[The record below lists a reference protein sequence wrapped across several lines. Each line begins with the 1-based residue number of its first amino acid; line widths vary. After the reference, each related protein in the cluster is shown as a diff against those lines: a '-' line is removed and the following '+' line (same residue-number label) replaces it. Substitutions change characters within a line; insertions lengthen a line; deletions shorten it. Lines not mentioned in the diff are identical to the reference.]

1 MMRIEPHEK
10 ENLFLLSYFISLL
23 CEYCSPK
30 KSSMSFWLIEKDY
43 VAIIANEGKPNNSLS
58 LMQSF
63 RTNESS
69 RFVEFYLLN

>member
-1 MMRIEPHEK
+1 M
-10 ENLFLLSYFISLL
+10 
-23 CEYCSPK
+23 
-30 KSSMSFWLIEKDY
+30 SSWLIEKDY

-63 RTNESS
+63 RTKESS